1 MQQYL
6 PILALLIVA
15 GCAFSLGWMI
25 GLAHRKPH
33 REIERL
39 ENAIVRARWALA
51 RAVTRDPAL
60 QADCDA
66 LEQISLTPRKGG
78 RREHSS

>member
-6 PILALLIVA
+6 PILALLVVA

-60 QADCDA
+60 QADYDA
-66 LEQISLTPRKGG
+66 LDAVQIKARPRK
-78 RREHSS
+78 